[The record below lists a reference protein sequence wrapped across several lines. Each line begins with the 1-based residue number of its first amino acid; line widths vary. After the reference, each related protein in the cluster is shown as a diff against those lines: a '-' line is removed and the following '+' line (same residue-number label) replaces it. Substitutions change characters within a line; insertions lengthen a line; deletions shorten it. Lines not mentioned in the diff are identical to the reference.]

1 MDTEQKLERKNQT
14 CSIPDD
20 LAIKI
25 VSNLEIWDVCAL
37 SGCCRFWRELCSSDW
52 LWEDLCRER
61 WPSLDSSERSSVEGW
76 RCFYIKRHKEM
87 ADGANVVA
95 NFVKQNSPTKSLE
108 VGDYLRSIEQLYTR
122 GLGFKDVVILLFASK
137 ESALLNLVGVHYS
150 IFLLGVPADL
160 VLEALRS
167 CHISERLVCVRWW
180 KLGRWFY
187 GFRLRDESR
196 CRRVSLG
203 DLVSDKEEEVLGV
216 LHRGTIHEVLRVQ
229 ISVADGPCTL
239 WG

>member
-1 MDTEQKLERKNQT
+1 MENALVPQVGHADSGRLRVERLLP
-14 CSIPDD
+14 I
-20 LAIKI
+20 LART
-25 VSNLEIWDVCAL
+25 VLVGLAVGRPLPGEMAV
-37 SGCCRFWRELCSSDW
+37 
-52 LWEDLCRER
+52 
-61 WPSLDSSERSSVEGW
+61 GW
-76 RCFYIKRHKEM
+76 RSFYIKRHKEM

-95 NFVKQNSPTKSLE
+95 KFVKRNSPTESLE
-108 VGDYLRSIEQLYTR
+108 VGDYLRLIEQLYTR
-122 GLGFKDVVILLFASK
+122 GLGFKDVVMLLFASK
-137 ESALLNLVGVHYS
+137 ENVLLNLVGVHYS
-150 IFLLGVPADL
+150 IFLLGVPANL
-160 VLEALRS
+160 VLEALQS

-203 DLVSDKEEEVLGV
+203 DLVLDKEEEVLGV